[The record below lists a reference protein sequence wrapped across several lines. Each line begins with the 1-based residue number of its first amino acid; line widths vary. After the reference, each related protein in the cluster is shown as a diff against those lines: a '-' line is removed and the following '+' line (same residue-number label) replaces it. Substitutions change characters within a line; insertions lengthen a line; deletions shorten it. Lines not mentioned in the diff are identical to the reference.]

1 MPRKKTEPTDE
12 PKAAVRRRAASKR
25 GEPAENAESAAEIKG
40 SAAEAPEETPV
51 RKKRTYVR
59 KKDEEN
65 TVTEAAEVQEEQPVA
80 EEKKS
85 RRGRKRTV
93 AEATGTLFPEE
104 EKEAAEQEDK
114 KTVKRTRRSPKKEPE
129 APVNETAE
137 AAEPPQAEA
146 PSDETAEPAGADDDI
161 TPDAAQLAQATES
174 ESCAD
179 EAPEEKNEDIE
190 IEKEIEAASETED
203 GAEAC
208 DEGTVENRNLP
219 VVDSQKNDR
228 GQIRHQHPKL
238 GFNQLAGQTLAEL
251 RKIAKEIGVTS
262 ITTRRK
268 DDLIN
273 DILKTQAEALGYR
286 FNGGTLECMSE
297 GYGFLRPSG
306 LLPSSNDIYVS
317 ASQIRRFGL
326 RNGDVVW
333 GIIRPPK
340 DQEHYEA
347 LLRVENVNFTDP
359 VAARRRPHF
368 EALTPIFPTEKLE
381 LETDRKQIATRIVDI
396 FAPIGKG
403 QRALIV
409 SPPKAG
415 KTTLLKNLAH
425 SITTNHPEVILMVL
439 LIDERPE
446 EVTDMAR
453 SVDGEII
460 ASTFDRPAE
469 EHLRVAGLALE
480 KAKRLVEVSK
490 DVVLLLD
497 SITRLARASN
507 LIVPPSGRT
516 LSGGMDPAALY
527 FPKKFFGAARN
538 IENGGSLTIIGTSLV
553 ETGSRMDDV
562 IYEEFKGTGNME
574 VHLSRKISEQRIFP
588 ALDITRSGTRK
599 EELMVPEGDLQRI
612 WGLRRK
618 IANMDEAEVLN
629 LILDK
634 LRNTP
639 TNRDFLA
646 TIKAG

>member
-1 MPRKKTEPTDE
+1 M
-12 PKAAVRRRAASKR
+12 
-25 GEPAENAESAAEIKG
+25 
-40 SAAEAPEETPV
+40 
-51 RKKRTYVR
+51 
-59 KKDEEN
+59 
-65 TVTEAAEVQEEQPVA
+65 TEAAEVQEEQPAA

-129 APVNETAE
+129 ASVNETAE

-146 PSDETAEPAGADDDI
+146 PSDEAAEPAGADDDI

-340 DQEHYEA
+340 DQEHYAA
-347 LLRVENVNFTDP
+347 LLRV
-359 VAARRRPHF
+359 
-368 EALTPIFPTEKLE
+368 
-381 LETDRKQIATRIVDI
+381 
-396 FAPIGKG
+396 
-403 QRALIV
+403 
-409 SPPKAG
+409 
-415 KTTLLKNLAH
+415 
-425 SITTNHPEVILMVL
+425 
-439 LIDERPE
+439 
-446 EVTDMAR
+446 
-453 SVDGEII
+453 
-460 ASTFDRPAE
+460 
-469 EHLRVAGLALE
+469 
-480 KAKRLVEVSK
+480 
-490 DVVLLLD
+490 
-497 SITRLARASN
+497 
-507 LIVPPSGRT
+507 
-516 LSGGMDPAALY
+516 
-527 FPKKFFGAARN
+527 
-538 IENGGSLTIIGTSLV
+538 
-553 ETGSRMDDV
+553 
-562 IYEEFKGTGNME
+562 
-574 VHLSRKISEQRIFP
+574 
-588 ALDITRSGTRK
+588 
-599 EELMVPEGDLQRI
+599 
-612 WGLRRK
+612 
-618 IANMDEAEVLN
+618 
-629 LILDK
+629 
-634 LRNTP
+634 
-639 TNRDFLA
+639 
-646 TIKAG
+646 